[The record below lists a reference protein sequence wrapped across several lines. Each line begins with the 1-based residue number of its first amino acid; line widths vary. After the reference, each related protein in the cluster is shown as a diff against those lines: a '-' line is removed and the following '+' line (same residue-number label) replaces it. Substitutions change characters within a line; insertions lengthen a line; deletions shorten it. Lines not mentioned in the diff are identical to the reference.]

1 MKIKET
7 RIPDVKIIEPRV
19 FEDDRGYFFES
30 YRKSILKEAGIDEQ
44 FVQDNVSRSYRNA
57 VRGLHYQIENPQA
70 KLVQC
75 LSGTILDVAVDIRK
89 GSKSFGNYVA
99 FKLSDVSKRM
109 LFIPK
114 GFAHGFSVLS
124 DEAIVAYKCSDY
136 YNQNGERGIR
146 WDDPTIRIN
155 WDIDR
160 PILSEKDRKLPLLT
174 SVKEEDLFKL

>member
-1 MKIKET
+1 MKIEET
-7 RIPDVKIIEPRV
+7 RIPEVRIIEPAV

-30 YRKSILKEAGIDEQ
+30 YRESILKDAGIDEH
-44 FVQDNVSRSYRNA
+44 FVQDNVSRSYKNT

-124 DEAIVAYKCSDY
+124 DEAIVSYKCSDY
-136 YNQNGERGIR
+136 YNREGERGIR

-174 SVKEEDLFKL
+174 SVPEKDLFTI

>member
-1 MKIKET
+1 M
-7 RIPDVKIIEPRV
+7 
-19 FEDDRGYFFES
+19 
-30 YRKSILKEAGIDEQ
+30 
-44 FVQDNVSRSYRNA
+44 
-57 VRGLHYQIENPQA
+57 HYQIENPQA

-124 DEAIVAYKCSDY
+124 DEAIVSYKCSDY
-136 YNQNGERGIR
+136 YNREGERGIR

-174 SVKEEDLFKL
+174 SVPEKDLFTI